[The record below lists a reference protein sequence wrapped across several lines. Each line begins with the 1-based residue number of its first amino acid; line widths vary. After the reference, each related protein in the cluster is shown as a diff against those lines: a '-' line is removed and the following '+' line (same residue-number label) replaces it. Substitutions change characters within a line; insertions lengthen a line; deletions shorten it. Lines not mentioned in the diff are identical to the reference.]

1 MPDDLTP
8 LESVAA
14 SGLVSA
20 SLIASLIPTLVDRGV
35 LSAQDAREVYE
46 QALRRLETQRS
57 SEPAMQ
63 RIYEAAREMIEAHL
77 RAR

>member
-1 MPDDLTP
+1 MPDLTP

-20 SLIASLIPTLVDRGV
+20 SLIASLIPALVDRGV

-46 QALRRLETQRS
+46 QALLLIETQHS
-57 SEPAMQ
+57 KEPSMQ
-63 RIYEAAREMIEAHL
+63 RIYKAARELIEAQL
-77 RAR
+77 RTE